1 MRLPIN
7 MVIAVLGAI
16 NVVSSLAFMVEAK
29 SLMTHGVANASLA
42 AAARKATLKDIDYG
56 STYCDS
62 ATTVESWLTQLTG
75 RDARSIAW
83 AGGKCQLINE
93 LNPLDA
99 GGRWCAQAGILLVH
113 PKDQDDEPT
122 IEIYLEVPKNS
133 RPGRAYAFR
142 SVMKT
147 RDGDW
152 DYLRSRKEF
161 EAEWRERFPSDT
173 NMPICED

>member
-1 MRLPIN
+1 
-7 MVIAVLGAI
+7 MVVLAAI
-16 NVVSSLAFMVEAK
+16 SFVIPALVAFAAK

-56 STYCDS
+56 FTYCDGDMR
-62 ATTVESWLTQLTG
+62 VEAWLKAVVA
-75 RDARSIAW
+75 RDARSITW
-83 AGGKCQLINE
+83 TGGKCQLVND

-99 GGRWCAQAGILLVH
+99 GSRWCAQATISLVH
-113 PKDQDDEPT
+113 PKGRNDKPT
-122 IEIYLEVPKNS
+122 IEIYLEQPRN
-133 RPGRAYAFR
+133 RQPGPAYAFR
-142 SVMKT
+142 SSMMT

-152 DYLRSRKEF
+152 DYLRFRKEF